1 MKKNKNN
8 VVFSADNIIATLGI
22 NVQDDYNVRFEPEP
36 DSIDITSRFFIE
48 KKIVEKG
55 DTSSYY
61 NLYFASDNFE
71 NSNTPGFIALLP
83 TNLTQDGVVTL
94 KLDIDSPKMTC
105 LMSIVNHYL
114 QFFMLIAERK
124 GFYVKETVKL
134 EIMTDY
140 KQNDVLELTNIEPFN
155 LVLYSPFE
163 TNHNT
168 KEINIDYI
176 VNNYIEKF
184 GVEKIDEHTNI
195 SSLFELVKMQKTL
208 EAMVAI

>member
-22 NVQDDYNVRFEPEP
+22 NIKDDYNVKFELDP
-36 DSIDITSRFFIE
+36 DAIDITSRFFIE

-55 DTSSYY
+55 GTSSYY

-71 NSNTPGFIALLP
+71 NSNTPGYIALLP
-83 TNLTQDGVVTL
+83 TNLTQDGIATL
-94 KLDIDSPKMTC
+94 KLDMNLPEMKKIMT
-105 LMSIVNHYL
+105 IVNHYL
-114 QFFMLIAERK
+114 QFFMVISERK

-134 EIMTDY
+134 EVMTDY
-140 KQNDVLELTNIEPFN
+140 KQTDILVITNIELFN
-155 LVLYSPFE
+155 FVLYSPFE
-163 TNHNT
+163 TNYNN
-168 KEINIDYI
+168 KEISIDHV
-176 VNNYIEKF
+176 VNTYLAKI

-208 EAMVAI
+208 EAMVSI